1 VTSSVYIDLVS
12 VVSIA
17 MEYLLSMLMLKK
29 LLQVIE
35 VSVKWLKVSNTLKKF
50 PPVYVSYNL

>member
-35 VSVKWLKVSNTLKKF
+35 VSVKRLKVSNTLKKF